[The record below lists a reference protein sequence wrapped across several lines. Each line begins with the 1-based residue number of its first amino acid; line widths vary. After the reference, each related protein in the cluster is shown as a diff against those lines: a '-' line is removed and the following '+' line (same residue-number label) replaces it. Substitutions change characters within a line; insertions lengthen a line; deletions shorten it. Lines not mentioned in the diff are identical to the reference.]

1 MNRWWVGEWFIWWW
15 WFIRTSFC
23 VFNFF
28 RSQSRH
34 ISFSFF
40 FFFFFYY
47 RLVLCNRAHHPSLS
61 VKIFPTYLFI
71 SFIISLF
78 FFLLLLF
85 FFPDFHVWKVYTC
98 RYCRL
103 NAGVFLFIC
112 IFLKPVFLLVSAIV
126 VIVLIMLSLVK
137 FLSKKLLS
145 WTGNTDKLT
154 YHDRCVALFSNLIGW
169 RTGCYTVQLSCRIDS
184 LEMLFGYWFLKQFNP
199 LNQLKLRTYVLTE
212 KIYFSLFWG
221 NFVKSISYI
230 NLYIFFGN

>member
-1 MNRWWVGEWFIWWW
+1 MYL
-15 WFIRTSFC
+15 
-23 VFNFF
+23 
-28 RSQSRH
+28 
-34 ISFSFF
+34 ISFTANRDTFPFLSFLFLF
-40 FFFFFYY
+40 FITDWFFVIELIIRVYQLKYFPPTYS
-47 RLVLCNRAHHPSLS
+47 SLS
-61 VKIFPTYLFI
+61 SY
-71 SFIISLF
+71 LF
-78 FFLLLLF
+78 FFSSPF

-154 YHDRCVALFSNLIGW
+154 YHDRYVALFSNLIGW
-169 RTGCYTVQLSCRIDS
+169 RTGCYTVQLSCSIDS
-184 LEMLFGYWFLKQFNP
+184 LEKLFGYWFLKQFNP

-212 KIYFSLFWG
+212 KIYSSLFWG

>member
-1 MNRWWVGEWFIWWW
+1 MYL
-15 WFIRTSFC
+15 
-23 VFNFF
+23 
-28 RSQSRH
+28 
-34 ISFSFF
+34 ISFAANRYKFPFLSFLF

-98 RYCRL
+98 RYCHL

-154 YHDRCVALFSNLIGW
+154 YHDRYVALFSNLIGW

-221 NFVKSISYI
+221 SFVKSISYI

>member
-1 MNRWWVGEWFIWWW
+1 MWWW

-40 FFFFFYY
+40 SFFFFFFFFITDWFFVIELIIRIYQLKYFPPTYSSLSSYLSFFFFFFFY
-47 RLVLCNRAHHPSLS
+47 
-61 VKIFPTYLFI
+61 
-71 SFIISLF
+71 
-78 FFLLLLF
+78 F

-154 YHDRCVALFSNLIGW
+154 YHDRYVALFSNLIGW
-169 RTGCYTVQLSCRIDS
+169 RTECYTVQLSCSIDC
-184 LEMLFGYWFLKQFNP
+184 LEKLFGY
-199 LNQLKLRTYVLTE
+199 
-212 KIYFSLFWG
+212 
-221 NFVKSISYI
+221 
-230 NLYIFFGN
+230 

>member
-1 MNRWWVGEWFIWWW
+1 MYL
-15 WFIRTSFC
+15 
-23 VFNFF
+23 
-28 RSQSRH
+28 
-34 ISFSFF
+34 ISFAANRDTFPFLSFLFF

-78 FFLLLLF
+78 FFFFFFFYF

-126 VIVLIMLSLVK
+126 VIVFIMLSLVK

-145 WTGNTDKLT
+145 RTGNTDKLT
-154 YHDRCVALFSNLIGW
+154 YHDRYVALFSNLIGW
-169 RTGCYTVQLSCRIDS
+169 RTGCYTVQLSCSIDS
-184 LEMLFGYWFLKQFNP
+184 LEKLFGYWFLKQFNP

>member
-1 MNRWWVGEWFIWWW
+1 MYL
-15 WFIRTSFC
+15 
-23 VFNFF
+23 
-28 RSQSRH
+28 
-34 ISFSFF
+34 ISFAANRDTFPFLSFLFF
-40 FFFFFYY
+40 FFFFNY

-78 FFLLLLF
+78 FFFFFFFFYF

-112 IFLKPVFLLVSAIV
+112 IFLKPVFFLVSAIV

-154 YHDRCVALFSNLIGW
+154 YHDRYVALFSNLIGW
-169 RTGCYTVQLSCRIDS
+169 RTGCYTVQLSCSIDC
-184 LEMLFGYWFLKQFNP
+184 LEKLFGY
-199 LNQLKLRTYVLTE
+199 
-212 KIYFSLFWG
+212 
-221 NFVKSISYI
+221 
-230 NLYIFFGN
+230 